1 MGRFPILPEIGLVC
15 LYSAHPADSP
25 TNSPKIL
32 SRHPCPTL
40 NVSCVYYPSDL
51 KFESIALSV
60 IVYCYGLSQNC
71 RSDEL
76 FLCYS
81 IPQNT
86 PPVTRNVQQFVVGRY
101 LRVK

>member
-1 MGRFPILPEIGLVC
+1 MPHTQRFVRL
-15 LYSAHPADSP
+15 
-25 TNSPKIL
+25 TNLKAL
-32 SRHPCPTL
+32 
-40 NVSCVYYPSDL
+40 L

-60 IVYCYGLSQNC
+60 IVYSYGMSQNC

-86 PPVTRNVQQFVVGRY
+86 PPVTRNVQ
-101 LRVK
+101 